1 MAEVKN
7 CTIPEELF
15 YLVRSHVWAR
25 SEDGTVVV
33 GITDVAQN
41 LAQRFIAYTPKKVGK
56 RVEVGRSTATLESGK
71 WVGPV
76 PSPVAGEII
85 AINDA
90 ALADPSIVNGA
101 PYGEGWIAKVKADD
115 WERDRAGLLSGDAA
129 LEEYARFMEEE
140 GIECPPKG

>member
-7 CTIPEELF
+7 CIIPEDLF

-25 SEDGTVVV
+25 AENGTVVV

-41 LAQRFIAYTPKKVGK
+41 LAQRFIAYTPKKVGR
-56 RVEVGRSTATLESGK
+56 RVEVGKSTATLESGK

-76 PSPVAGEII
+76 PSPVAGEIL
-85 AINDA
+85 AVNEA
-90 ALADPSIVNGA
+90 ALADPSIVNRA
-101 PYGEGWIAKVKADD
+101 PYAEGWIAKVTPDD
-115 WERDRAGLLSGDAA
+115 WDRDRGELLSGDAA
-129 LEEYARFMEEE
+129 LEEYARFMDEE

>member
-1 MAEVKN
+1 MALIRN
-7 CTIPEELF
+7 CTIPEDLH

-25 SEDGTVVV
+25 PENGTVVV

-41 LAQRFIAYTPKKVGK
+41 LAQRFIAYTPKKVGR
-56 RVEVGRSTATLESGK
+56 RVEVGKSTATLESGK

-76 PSPVAGEII
+76 PSPVAGEVI
-85 AINDA
+85 AVNEA
-90 ALADPSIVNGA
+90 ALADPSLVNRS

-115 WERDRAGLLSGDAA
+115 WERDRAELLSGEAA

-140 GIECPPKG
+140 GIECAPQG

>member
-1 MAEVKN
+1 MAEIRN
-7 CTIPEELF
+7 CTIPEDLH

-25 SEDGTVVV
+25 PEDGTIVL

-41 LAQRFIAYTPKKVGK
+41 LAQRFIAYTPKKVG
-56 RVEVGRSTATLESGK
+56 RRLEVGKSAATLESGK

-76 PSPVAGEII
+76 PCPVAGEIV
-85 AINDA
+85 AVNEA
-90 ALADPSIVNGA
+90 ALADPSIVNTA
-101 PYGEGWIAKVKADD
+101 PYGDGWIAKLKADD
-115 WERDRAGLLSGDAA
+115 WDRDSAALLSGQAA